1 MNKKILNYTIL
12 IYLVLESIFYPLYN
26 LFNNWNQ
33 SPELYIY
40 LYNWIHIAALLYFIF
55 KQKLN
60 FVFDWGVK
68 IYILY
73 FFLIDPLK
81 NIISAYFIYNEY
93 SYFNPE
99 IYLNIFIGI
108 IFGIF
113 LFYPEKIK
121 RIVYHVVL
129 YKTISLIFQIL
140 FYSLLPILSVRYVND
155 VYSEIYIDYFFKLS
169 RFFIEII
176 ELILWILFIR
186 YLNPIINRNPVQK
199 FGDFL
204 FSLLIIS
211 FLISFKLVL
220 ENTDSF
226 LENIQYDFTSPEF
239 TFSIFLLSG
248 LFFLSFFLIMI
259 RRIANS
265 FNKISSDVKLSV
277 LKLNIAGK
285 NLVYHMLSI
294 VLLIIISLI
303 FMFISS
309 STKDFDTLK
318 NLGTIN
324 LVIQVIFFIAIII
337 FSATYIYNFISADK
351 VDNDSDL
358 LKNPKQLNSIS
369 KKFNHIF
376 YSFMTFCIVYL
387 FFVIVSVRTRYN
399 EDNEVY
405 YFDDLN
411 FANYDAPFM
420 ILIYGIILILFF
432 IINVKLYQIGKVFST
447 LK

>member
-12 IYLVLESIFYPLYN
+12 TYLVFESIFYPFYN
-26 LFNNWNQ
+26 LFYNWNQ
-33 SPELYIY
+33 SPELNIY

-55 KQKLN
+55 KQKIN

-73 FFLIDPLK
+73 FFLGDPLK
-81 NIISAYFIYNEY
+81 TLISAYIDYEY
-93 SYFNPE
+93 SYLYPE

-121 RIVYHVVL
+121 RIVYHVAL
-129 YKTISLIFQIL
+129 YKTIWLIFQLL
-140 FYSLLPILSVRYVND
+140 FNHLLPMLSVRFVD
-155 VYSEIYIDYFFKLS
+155 LYSDIDIDIDYFYNLS
-169 RFFIEII
+169 RFFFRII

-211 FLISFKLVL
+211 FLISFKFFL
-220 ENTDSF
+220 ENTES
-226 LENIQYDFTSPEF
+226 LSENIAFIYNRPEF
-239 TFSIFLLSG
+239 TFSIYLLSG

-265 FNKISSDVKLSV
+265 FKKISSDVKLSV

-294 VLLIIISLI
+294 VLLIIISLV
-303 FMFISS
+303 FLFISS
-309 STKDFDTLK
+309 NTKDFDTLK

-387 FFVIVSVRTRYN
+387 WCVIITVRIRYK

-405 YFDDLN
+405 YFKDLDLP
-411 FANYDAPFM
+411 NYDAPL
-420 ILIYGIILILFF
+420 LIIFYGIILILFF

>member
-1 MNKKILNYTIL
+1 MNNKILNYTIL
-12 IYLVLESIFYPLYN
+12 IYLVLGNIFFLYY

-33 SPELYIY
+33 SPELYIS
-40 LYNWIHIAALLYFIF
+40 LYNWINIAALLYFIF

-81 NIISAYFIYNEY
+81 NIIYAYFIYGEY

-113 LFYPEKIK
+113 FFYPEKIK
-121 RIVYHVVL
+121 RIVYHVAL

-140 FYSLLPILSVRYVND
+140 FYFLLPILSVRFVED
-155 VYSEIYIDYFFKLS
+155 VYSEIDYGIVYYSTTSIFS
-169 RFFIEII
+169 II

-220 ENTDSF
+220 ENTDS
-226 LENIQYDFTSPEF
+226 LPENIQYNFTSPEF
-239 TFSIFLLSG
+239 TFSIYLLSG

-265 FNKISSDVKLSV
+265 FKKISSDVKLSV

-303 FMFISS
+303 FLFISS

-387 FFVIVSVRTRYN
+387 WCVIITVRIRYK

-405 YFDDLN
+405 YFKDLDLP
-411 FANYDAPFM
+411 NYDAPL
-420 ILIYGIILILFF
+420 LIIFYGIILILFF

>member
-1 MNKKILNYTIL
+1 MNNKILNYTIL
-12 IYLVLESIFYPLYN
+12 IYLVLGNIFFLYY

-33 SPELYIY
+33 SPELYIS
-40 LYNWIHIAALLYFIF
+40 LYNWINIAALLYFIF

-81 NIISAYFIYNEY
+81 SLISAYFIDYEY
-93 SYFNPE
+93 SYLYPE

-121 RIVYHVVL
+121 RIVYHVAL
-129 YKTISLIFQIL
+129 YKTISLIFQLL
-140 FYSLLPILSVRYVND
+140 FNHLLPILSVNFVDD
-155 VYSEIYIDYFFKLS
+155 VYSEIDIDYFYNLS
-169 RFFIEII
+169 RLFFWII

-220 ENTDSF
+220 ENTDS
-226 LENIQYDFTSPEF
+226 LPENIQYNFTSPEF
-239 TFSIFLLSG
+239 TFSIYLLSG

-265 FNKISSDVKLSV
+265 FKKISSDVKLSV

-285 NLVYHMLSI
+285 NLVYHILSI
-294 VLLIIISLI
+294 VLLIIISLV
-303 FMFISS
+303 FLFISS
-309 STKDFDTLK
+309 NTKDFDTLK

-387 FFVIVSVRTRYN
+387 WCVIISVRIRYI

-405 YFDDLN
+405 YFKDLDLP
-411 FANYDAPFM
+411 NYDAPL
-420 ILIYGIILILFF
+420 LIIFYGIILILFF

>member
-81 NIISAYFIYNEY
+81 NIISAYFIYDEY
-93 SYFNPE
+93 SYLYPE

-204 FSLLIIS
+204 S
-211 FLISFKLVL
+211 
-220 ENTDSF
+220 
-226 LENIQYDFTSPEF
+226 
-239 TFSIFLLSG
+239 SIFRLLLS
-248 LFFLSFFLIMI
+248 
-259 RRIANS
+259 
-265 FNKISSDVKLSV
+265 K
-277 LKLNIAGK
+277 
-285 NLVYHMLSI
+285 
-294 VLLIIISLI
+294 
-303 FMFISS
+303 
-309 STKDFDTLK
+309 
-318 NLGTIN
+318 
-324 LVIQVIFFIAIII
+324 
-337 FSATYIYNFISADK
+337 
-351 VDNDSDL
+351 
-358 LKNPKQLNSIS
+358 
-369 KKFNHIF
+369 
-376 YSFMTFCIVYL
+376 
-387 FFVIVSVRTRYN
+387 
-399 EDNEVY
+399 
-405 YFDDLN
+405 
-411 FANYDAPFM
+411 
-420 ILIYGIILILFF
+420 
-432 IINVKLYQIGKVFST
+432 
-447 LK
+447 

>member
-1 MNKKILNYTIL
+1 MNNKILNYTIL
-12 IYLVLESIFYPLYN
+12 IYLVLGNIFFLYY

-33 SPELYIY
+33 SPELYIS
-40 LYNWIHIAALLYFIF
+40 LYNWINIAALLYFIF

-81 NIISAYFIYNEY
+81 SLISAYFIDYEY
-93 SYFNPE
+93 SYLYPE

-121 RIVYHVVL
+121 RIVYHVAL
-129 YKTISLIFQIL
+129 YKTISLIFQLL
-140 FYSLLPILSVRYVND
+140 FNHLLPILSVNFVDD
-155 VYSEIYIDYFFKLS
+155 VYSEIDIDYFYNLW
-169 RFFIEII
+169 RLFFWII

-220 ENTDSF
+220 ENTPSI
-226 LENIQYDFTSPEF
+226 NQVYAPEYIY
-239 TFSIFLLSG
+239 SIYLLSG

-265 FNKISSDVKLSV
+265 FKKISSDVKLSV

-294 VLLIIISLI
+294 VLLIIISLV
-303 FMFISS
+303 FLFISS
-309 STKDFDTLK
+309 NTKDFDTLK

-351 VDNDSDL
+351 VDNDSNL

-387 FFVIVSVRTRYN
+387 WCVIITVRIRYK

-405 YFDDLN
+405 YFKDLDLP
-411 FANYDAPFM
+411 NYDAPL
-420 ILIYGIILILFF
+420 LIIFYGIILILFF

>member
-1 MNKKILNYTIL
+1 MNNKILNYTIL
-12 IYLVLESIFYPLYN
+12 IYLVLGNIFFLYY

-33 SPELYIY
+33 SPELYIS
-40 LYNWIHIAALLYFIF
+40 LYNWINIAALLYFIF

-81 NIISAYFIYNEY
+81 SLISAYFIDYEY
-93 SYFNPE
+93 SYLYPE

-121 RIVYHVVL
+121 RIVYHVAL
-129 YKTISLIFQIL
+129 YKTISLIFQLL
-140 FYSLLPILSVRYVND
+140 FNHLLPILSVNFVDD
-155 VYSEIYIDYFFKLS
+155 VYSEIDIDYFYNLW
-169 RFFIEII
+169 RLFFWII

-211 FLISFKLVL
+211 FLISFKLFL
-220 ENTDSF
+220 ENTES
-226 LENIQYDFTSPEF
+226 LSENIRFIYNSPEF
-239 TFSIFLLSG
+239 TFSIYLLSG
-248 LFFLSFFLIMI
+248 LFFLSFFLIII

-265 FNKISSDVKLSV
+265 FKKISSDVKLSV

-303 FMFISS
+303 FLFISS

-387 FFVIVSVRTRYN
+387 WCVIITVRIRYK

-405 YFDDLN
+405 YFKDLDLP
-411 FANYDAPFM
+411 NYDAPLL
-420 ILIYGIILILFF
+420 IIIYGIILILFF

>member
-1 MNKKILNYTIL
+1 MNNKILNYTIL
-12 IYLVLESIFYPLYN
+12 IYLVLGNIFFLYY

-33 SPELYIY
+33 SPELYIS
-40 LYNWIHIAALLYFIF
+40 LYNWINIAALLYFIF

-81 NIISAYFIYNEY
+81 SLISAYFIDYEY
-93 SYFNPE
+93 SYLYPE

-121 RIVYHVVL
+121 RIVYHVAL
-129 YKTISLIFQIL
+129 YKTISLIFQLL
-140 FYSLLPILSVRYVND
+140 FNHLLPILSVNFVDD
-155 VYSEIYIDYFFKLS
+155 VYSEIDIDYFYNLW
-169 RFFIEII
+169 RLFFWII

-204 FSLLIIS
+204 FSLLTIS
-211 FLISFKLVL
+211 FLISFKFFL
-220 ENTDSF
+220 ENTES
-226 LENIQYDFTSPEF
+226 LSENIAFIYNRPEF
-239 TFSIFLLSG
+239 TFSIYLLSG
-248 LFFLSFFLIMI
+248 LFFLSFFLIII

-265 FNKISSDVKLSV
+265 FKKISSDVKLSV

-303 FMFISS
+303 FLFISS

-387 FFVIVSVRTRYN
+387 WCVIISVRTRYI

-405 YFDDLN
+405 YFKDL
-411 FANYDAPFM
+411 DLPTLTTPSL
-420 ILIYGIILILFF
+420 IIYGIILILFF